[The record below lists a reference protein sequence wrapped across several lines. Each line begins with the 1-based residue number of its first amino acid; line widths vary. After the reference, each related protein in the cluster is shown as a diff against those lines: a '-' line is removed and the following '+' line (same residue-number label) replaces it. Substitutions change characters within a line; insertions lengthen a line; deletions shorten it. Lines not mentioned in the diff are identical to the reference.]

1 MTSRQPGLPSTPC
14 SAYENKAGKRCNT
27 ATGGAN
33 GHTSA
38 RERVASL
45 DRDRFAGPE
54 RSPRRKSG
62 HAGRVKAAAALA
74 GYVPNQS
81 GRSLR
86 SGRTGIVA
94 AVIPT
99 RGFAPSS
106 DSGLFTVLEGARRT
120 LRRHALDLIV
130 LFRGPDE
137 DPLENL
143 QRIVQRRIADAVI
156 ISETTARDPRL
167 AYLKAAGMEYVTFG
181 RSAGLDDYPYVD
193 FDIETM
199 AAEAAQIFVRDGH
212 RRLAL
217 AVRPEPLNY
226 EVIAHEAFTAEAVR
240 LGLSRDAV
248 GLLHMRDGR
257 MTEADRAAFARTG
270 AGPSAVLATHECL
283 AAALYA
289 ALGELGLRIGSDVSI
304 VCTFPAVDTRALIP
318 QLSHFHA
325 DLDAVGIALAEQLIA
340 LLPDSPT
347 DRRLS
352 STLVPLRFVPRASH
366 GRPELVV
373 QRVTQAPLRDE
384 ERTQASTKAT
394 PVTPSS
400 IVG

>member
-1 MTSRQPGLPSTPC
+1 MGIRQLANELRLSIGTVSRAL
-14 SAYENKAGKRCNT
+14 N
-27 ATGGAN
+27 
-33 GHTSA
+33 
-38 RERVASL
+38 
-45 DRDRFAGPE
+45 DRPDVNPDTRA
-54 RSPRRKSG
+54 
-62 HAGRVKAAAALA
+62 RVKAAAVEA

-106 DSGLFTVLEGARRT
+106 DSGLFAVLEGARRT

-137 DPLENL
+137 DPLINL
-143 QRIVQRRIADAVI
+143 QRIVQRRIVDAVI
-156 ISETTARDPRL
+156 ISETVARDPRL
-167 AYLKAAGMEYVTFG
+167 AYLQAAGVEYVTFG
-181 RSAGLDDYPYVD
+181 RSAGLEGYPYVD
-193 FDIETM
+193 FDIEGM
-199 AAEAAQIFVRDGH
+199 AAEAARLFVRDGH

-217 AVRPEPLNY
+217 ALRAEPLNY
-226 EVIAHEAFTAEAVR
+226 EVITQEAFTAEAVR

-248 GLLHMRDGR
+248 RLLHMRDGR
-257 MTEADRAAFARTG
+257 MTEADRAAFARAG

-289 ALGELGLRIGSDVSI
+289 GLGELGLRIGSDVSV
-304 VCTFPAVDTRALIP
+304 VCTFPAVDTRALVP

-340 LLPDSPT
+340 LLPDRPI
-347 DRRLS
+347 DLRRPS
-352 STLVPLRFVPRASH
+352 ATLAPLRFVPRASH
-366 GRPELVV
+366 GRAEPLV
-373 QRVTQAPLRDE
+373 QRLTQAPLRDE
-384 ERTQASTKAT
+384 ERTHASTKAT
-394 PVTPSS
+394 PATPSA

>member
-1 MTSRQPGLPSTPC
+1 M
-14 SAYENKAGKRCNT
+14 
-27 ATGGAN
+27 
-33 GHTSA
+33 
-38 RERVASL
+38 
-45 DRDRFAGPE
+45 
-54 RSPRRKSG
+54 
-62 HAGRVKAAAALA
+62 
-74 GYVPNQS
+74 
-81 GRSLR
+81 
-86 SGRTGIVA
+86 
-94 AVIPT
+94 
-99 RGFAPSS
+99 
-106 DSGLFTVLEGARRT
+106 LEGARRT

-193 FDIETM
+193 FDIEAM
-199 AAEAAQIFVRDGH
+199 AAEAARIFVRDGH

-240 LGLSRDAV
+240 LGLPRDAV
-248 GLLHMRDGR
+248 RLLHMRDGR
-257 MTEADRAAFARTG
+257 MAEADRAAFA
-270 AGPSAVLATHECL
+270 GPEPARAPCWRPTNASPRPSMPPLA
-283 AAALYA
+283 
-289 ALGELGLRIGSDVSI
+289 ELGLRVGSDVSI
-304 VCTFPAVDTRALIP
+304 VRTFPAVDTRALIP

-340 LLPDSPT
+340 LLPDSPA

-366 GRPELVV
+366 GRAELVV